1 MTSNLREK
9 LQEKPYRDAFVASQ
23 IRIALSFQ
31 IRALREKRG
40 WTQAQLAEQVGMLQP
55 RISAMERPGG
65 SQFSLETLLRLASAF
80 DVAFIGRFVPFS
92 ELLEWAESFS
102 PDTFMVSSFDDEM
115 GAREKNH
122 RGTSGEIPTIL
133 KDKAVGKDRPHSEN
147 LQQISILASPPC
159 DNVIPFPSDRIRQS
173 QCDDIGKMSHA
184 AIGHLSR

>member
-65 SQFSLETLLRLASAF
+65 SKFSLETLLRLASAF
-80 DVAFIGRFVPFS
+80 DVAFVGRFVPFS

-115 GAREKNH
+115 GTREKNH
-122 RGTSGEIPTIL
+122 RGISGEIPTIL

-147 LQQISILASPPC
+147 LPPILAAPPR
-159 DNVIPFPSDRIRQS
+159 DNVLQFPRDRIRQS
-173 QCDDIGKMSHA
+173 QCDDIGKMPHA
-184 AIGHLSR
+184 ATGYFSR